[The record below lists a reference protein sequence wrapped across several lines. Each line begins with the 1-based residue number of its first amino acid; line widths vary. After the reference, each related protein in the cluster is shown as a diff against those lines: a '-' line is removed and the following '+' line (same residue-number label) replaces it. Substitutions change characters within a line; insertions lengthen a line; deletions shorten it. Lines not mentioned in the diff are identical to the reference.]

1 MLRQRAAH
9 RSRPIGHLVLE
20 RIAAALAGWR
30 LPFLVCL
37 TRAEKLDAQWA
48 YVKSSWGFAQ
58 QITCFNTTVILA
70 FFGILSGI
78 TVMKSLSSTA
88 LLAALLIAPSSPAD
102 AKGCIKGAVAGGVAG
117 HYAGGHSVVG
127 AIGGCLVGRRLARQ
141 QQEARA
147 RNSQAA
153 QSPPYANRPA
163 DGSAQATT
171 PTYSGGAYTRSPAPT
186 ASPAPGYSG
195 GAYQR

>member
-1 MLRQRAAH
+1 M
-9 RSRPIGHLVLE
+9 
-20 RIAAALAGWR
+20 
-30 LPFLVCL
+30 
-37 TRAEKLDAQWA
+37 
-48 YVKSSWGFAQ
+48 
-58 QITCFNTTVILA
+58 
-70 FFGILSGI
+70 
-78 TVMKSLSSTA
+78 
-88 LLAALLIAPSSPAD
+88 LLAALLIALSSPAN
-102 AKGCIKGAVAGGVAG
+102 AKGCIKGAVAGGVAE

-153 QSPPYANRPA
+153 QSPPYASRPY
-163 DGSAQATT
+163 DGAVQATT
-171 PTYSGGAYTRSPAPT
+171 PTYSGGAYTRPPAPT